1 MIDPIAMTSLAEL
14 SGNVGFGLVTI
25 GAGLGI
31 GLIGSKAA
39 EATGRNPG
47 ASSPIMV
54 IAITLAALID
64 GVALISIFVKF
75 NGSSVHGGGFSA
87 AGRRA
92 RPLPVRK
99 ISGMFKPLILC

>member
-14 SGNVGFGLVTI
+14 SGNVGF
-25 GAGLGI
+25 GLGI

-54 IAITLAALID
+54 IAITLAALIE
-64 GVALISIFVKF
+64 GVALISIFVK
-75 NGSSVHGGGFSA
+75 
-87 AGRRA
+87 
-92 RPLPVRK
+92 
-99 ISGMFKPLILC
+99 

>member
-31 GLIGSKAA
+31 GLIGAKAA

-47 ASSPIMV
+47 ASSP
-54 IAITLAALID
+54 LW
-64 GVALISIFVKF
+64 
-75 NGSSVHGGGFSA
+75 
-87 AGRRA
+87 
-92 RPLPVRK
+92 
-99 ISGMFKPLILC
+99 

>member
-31 GLIGSKAA
+31 GLIGAKAA
-39 EATGRNPG
+39 EATG

-54 IAITLAALID
+54 IAITLAALIE
-64 GVALISIFVKF
+64 GVALISIFVK
-75 NGSSVHGGGFSA
+75 
-87 AGRRA
+87 
-92 RPLPVRK
+92 
-99 ISGMFKPLILC
+99 

>member
-31 GLIGSKAA
+31 GSKAA

-54 IAITLAALID
+54 IAITLAALIE
-64 GVALISIFVKF
+64 GVALISIFVK
-75 NGSSVHGGGFSA
+75 
-87 AGRRA
+87 
-92 RPLPVRK
+92 
-99 ISGMFKPLILC
+99 

>member
-1 MIDPIAMTSLAEL
+1 MIDPTAMTSLAEL

-31 GLIGSKAA
+31 GLIGAKAA

-54 IAITLAALID
+54 MAITLAALIE
-64 GVALISIFVKF
+64 GVALISIFVK
-75 NGSSVHGGGFSA
+75 
-87 AGRRA
+87 
-92 RPLPVRK
+92 
-99 ISGMFKPLILC
+99 

>member
-25 GAGLGI
+25 GA

-54 IAITLAALID
+54 IAITLAALIE
-64 GVALISIFVKF
+64 GVALISIFVK
-75 NGSSVHGGGFSA
+75 
-87 AGRRA
+87 
-92 RPLPVRK
+92 
-99 ISGMFKPLILC
+99 

>member
-14 SGNVGFGLVTI
+14 SGNVGFGLVI

-31 GLIGSKAA
+31 GLIGAKAA

-54 IAITLAALID
+54 IAITLAALIE
-64 GVALISIFVKF
+64 GVALISIFVK
-75 NGSSVHGGGFSA
+75 
-87 AGRRA
+87 
-92 RPLPVRK
+92 
-99 ISGMFKPLILC
+99 

>member
-31 GLIGSKAA
+31 GLIGA

-54 IAITLAALID
+54 IAITLAALIE
-64 GVALISIFVKF
+64 GVALISIFVK
-75 NGSSVHGGGFSA
+75 
-87 AGRRA
+87 
-92 RPLPVRK
+92 
-99 ISGMFKPLILC
+99 

>member
-54 IAITLAALID
+54 IAITLAALIE
-64 GVALISIFVKF
+64 GVALISIFVEGAFPLRGGAPVPCRSGKF
-75 NGSSVHGGGFSA
+75 PACSNRSSYAESHS
-87 AGRRA
+87 
-92 RPLPVRK
+92 
-99 ISGMFKPLILC
+99 

>member
-31 GLIGSKAA
+31 GLIGSKA
-39 EATGRNPG
+39 GRNPG

-54 IAITLAALID
+54 IAITLAALIE
-64 GVALISIFVKF
+64 GVALISIFVK
-75 NGSSVHGGGFSA
+75 
-87 AGRRA
+87 
-92 RPLPVRK
+92 
-99 ISGMFKPLILC
+99 